1 MQTSS
6 KALKESPAVFLKTED
21 GVAINAVEQNDLPRY
36 LDFDGYFDELSL
48 PMPTN
53 YQDKLR
59 FFEKEGFIQK
69 QDDGRYRISVLGM
82 VCFGK
87 DLKSISSMQRRAVR
101 VVTYAGTSRATG
113 SHEDIWSKGYALCFE
128 EIIASLLRLFAEQE
142 TFQNGIRKQ
151 NYAYDELVL
160 RECLAN
166 MLIHGDLSA
175 RGAGPLVEVFS
186 DRIEFSNPSRSLL
199 DPDHVIEMIPSADN
213 EKLALFMHRIG
224 IGDERGSGF
233 DKIMEATERSHT
245 PSPLVES
252 ESGFIRVTVSRCQDF
267 AHEDRASLLRDLY
280 YHAVLAY
287 VNRSPMTNVSL

>member
-1 MQTSS
+1 MPYGQASVAGFNAFSS
-6 KALKESPAVFLKTED
+6 KTRLACS
-21 GVAINAVEQNDLPRY
+21 G
-36 LDFDGYFDELSL
+36 G
-48 PMPTN
+48 
-53 YQDKLR
+53 
-59 FFEKEGFIQK
+59 
-69 QDDGRYRISVLGM
+69 GRYRVSILGM

-128 EIIASLLRLFAEQE
+128 EIIASLLRLFRRTGNISKRHLQ
-142 TFQNGIRKQ
+142 Q

-166 MLIHGDLSA
+166 MLIHGDLSV

-186 DRIEFSNPSRSLL
+186 DRIEFSNLSRSLL

-233 DKIMEATERSHT
+233 DKVMEATERSHT

-252 ESGFIRVTVSRCQDF
+252 ESGFIRVTVSRGQDF